1 MNKSKLQKQKASF
14 NSLKDKQ
21 KALENLAKKLIQTNT
36 NANKNKY
43 QVKLKKYS

>member
-1 MNKSKLQKQKASF
+1 MNKSKLQKQKPSF

-36 NANKNKY
+36 NKSKH
-43 QVKLKKYS
+43 QVQLKKHN